1 MTTDLEP
8 DYTDIPL
15 ERVPPQDFEAEQ
27 GALGACLLS
36 KTALAEVRDAVEV
49 AAFYQPRHQVIF
61 SAILHM
67 DSRGLSVDQIT
78 LGKYLADTGDL
89 MRVGGAAYLYTLVRA
104 VPTAANGEYYAE
116 IVQDRGL
123 RRSLIEL
130 GTRTA
135 QAGYSTTGETT
146 DLIERVVAESRDLR
160 DRGMA
165 SEDLPVEDI
174 LDFVQHEDT
183 YDWVVPGLLERQDRL
198 ILTASEGG
206 GKALALDTP
215 VPTPKGWTTMGELTV
230 GQEVFAPDGTITRI
244 IAATE
249 PMLGRPCYR
258 MQFSDG
264 AEIVADAAHLWL
276 TETLLSREATARHAK
291 RGPLKPHGTDQAHKR
306 KYFPQVVTTEHI
318 AQTLTARGGHALN
331 HSIETCAPLQ
341 YPAQQLSIDP
351 YALGAWL
358 GDGHSAGSRITCDP
372 EDAEII
378 ENIRAAGIPVRKMT
392 TPFLWTLGDGT
403 GKGKRGDATIAG
415 KLRALGVLNNKH
427 IPTIYLRASAEQ
439 RLALLQGLMDTDG
452 TALGSNKCEF
462 SVTNKALADGFLEL
476 VLGLGIKA
484 TLRQDPAT
492 LNGRIVGIRY
502 RIQFITALPVF
513 RLARKANRMRPLR
526 TRRAELR
533 YIKAV
538 DPVDPVPVRCIQVD
552 RADGMFVVGRECI
565 PTHNSTLLR
574 QMSVTLAAGIHPFR
588 TWEVIDPVKVL
599 TLDCENGEAAS
610 RRKFR
615 PLLAAA
621 EGLEQPVR
629 RGQFHIEC
637 RPQGLDLTRP
647 SDRAWAMRRV
657 EKIKPDVLIIGP
669 VYRLHAGNP
678 NDEEL
683 ARKVSVVIDEARA
696 TAGCTVLMEAHAPHG
711 NNMGPRSLR
720 PLGSSLWMR
729 WPEFGFGLRPVED
742 EKSAQNVEG
751 ARGRRVVPWRGSRDE
766 RDWPQFIKQGEK
778 WPWISYKP
786 IDADQYSGYSETGAI
801 W

>member
-1 MTTDLEP
+1 VTTDLEP
-8 DYTDIPL
+8 EYADLPL

-36 KTALAEVRDAVEV
+36 KKALAEVRDAVEV
-49 AAFYQPRHQVIF
+49 AAFYQARHQVIF
-61 SAILHM
+61 AAILHM

-89 MRVGGAAYLYTLVRA
+89 LRVGGAAYLYELVRA

-135 QAGYSTTGETT
+135 QAGYGTTGETSN
-146 DLIERVVAESRDLR
+146 LIERVVAESRELR

-174 LDFVQHEDT
+174 LDFVKKEDV

-206 GKALALDTP
+206 GK
-215 VPTPKGWTTMGELTV
+215 
-230 GQEVFAPDGTITRI
+230 
-244 IAATE
+244 
-249 PMLGRPCYR
+249 
-258 MQFSDG
+258 
-264 AEIVADAAHLWL
+264 
-276 TETLLSREATARHAK
+276 
-291 RGPLKPHGTDQAHKR
+291 
-306 KYFPQVVTTEHI
+306 
-318 AQTLTARGGHALN
+318 
-331 HSIETCAPLQ
+331 
-341 YPAQQLSIDP
+341 
-351 YALGAWL
+351 
-358 GDGHSAGSRITCDP
+358 
-372 EDAEII
+372 
-378 ENIRAAGIPVRKMT
+378 
-392 TPFLWTLGDGT
+392 
-403 GKGKRGDATIAG
+403 
-415 KLRALGVLNNKH
+415 
-427 IPTIYLRASAEQ
+427 
-439 RLALLQGLMDTDG
+439 
-452 TALGSNKCEF
+452 
-462 SVTNKALADGFLEL
+462 
-476 VLGLGIKA
+476 
-484 TLRQDPAT
+484 
-492 LNGRIVGIRY
+492 
-502 RIQFITALPVF
+502 
-513 RLARKANRMRPLR
+513 
-526 TRRAELR
+526 
-533 YIKAV
+533 
-538 DPVDPVPVRCIQVD
+538 
-552 RADGMFVVGRECI
+552 
-565 PTHNSTLLR
+565 STLLR
-574 QMSVTLAAGIHPFR
+574 QLSVTLAAGIHPFD
-588 TWEVIDPVKVL
+588 TWKTIDPVRVL

-621 EGLEQPVR
+621 DSLEQPVR

-637 RPQGLDLTRP
+637 RPSGLDLTRP
-647 SDRAWAMRRV
+647 SDRAWVMRRI

-711 NNMGPRSLR
+711 GNIGPRSLR

-786 IDADQYSGYSETGAI
+786 IDADQFSGYSETGAI

>member
-8 DYTDIPL
+8 DYADIPL

-36 KTALAEVRDAVEV
+36 KTALLEVLDVVES
-49 AAFYQPRHQVIF
+49 AAFYQPRHQLIF
-61 SAILHM
+61 NAIAHM
-67 DSRGLSVDQIT
+67 NSRGLSVDQIT

-89 MRVGGAAYLYTLVRA
+89 IRAGGTQYLYQLVRA

-130 GTRTA
+130 GTRTV
-135 QAGYSTTGETT
+135 QAGYGTSGETT
-146 DLIERVVAESRDLR
+146 DLIERVVTESRDLR

-206 GKALALDTP
+206 GK
-215 VPTPKGWTTMGELTV
+215 
-230 GQEVFAPDGTITRI
+230 
-244 IAATE
+244 
-249 PMLGRPCYR
+249 
-258 MQFSDG
+258 
-264 AEIVADAAHLWL
+264 
-276 TETLLSREATARHAK
+276 
-291 RGPLKPHGTDQAHKR
+291 
-306 KYFPQVVTTEHI
+306 
-318 AQTLTARGGHALN
+318 
-331 HSIETCAPLQ
+331 
-341 YPAQQLSIDP
+341 
-351 YALGAWL
+351 
-358 GDGHSAGSRITCDP
+358 
-372 EDAEII
+372 
-378 ENIRAAGIPVRKMT
+378 
-392 TPFLWTLGDGT
+392 
-403 GKGKRGDATIAG
+403 
-415 KLRALGVLNNKH
+415 
-427 IPTIYLRASAEQ
+427 
-439 RLALLQGLMDTDG
+439 
-452 TALGSNKCEF
+452 
-462 SVTNKALADGFLEL
+462 
-476 VLGLGIKA
+476 
-484 TLRQDPAT
+484 
-492 LNGRIVGIRY
+492 
-502 RIQFITALPVF
+502 
-513 RLARKANRMRPLR
+513 
-526 TRRAELR
+526 
-533 YIKAV
+533 
-538 DPVDPVPVRCIQVD
+538 
-552 RADGMFVVGRECI
+552 
-565 PTHNSTLLR
+565 STLLR

-588 TWEVIDPVKVL
+588 TWETIDPVKVL

-621 EGLEQPVR
+621 DALEQPVQ

-637 RPQGLDLTRP
+637 RPSGLDLTRP
-647 SDRAWAMRRV
+647 ADRAWTMRRV

-766 RDWPQFIKQGEK
+766 REWPAFIKQGEK

-786 IDADQYSGYSETGAI
+786 IDADQFSGYSETGAI

>member
-1 MTTDLEP
+1 VTTDLEP
-8 DYTDIPL
+8 DYADIPL

-36 KTALAEVRDAVEV
+36 KTALAEVLDVVEP
-49 AAFYQPRHQVIF
+49 AAFYQARHQLIF
-61 SAILHM
+61 NAIAHM
-67 DSRGLSVDQIT
+67 NSRGLSVDQIT

-89 MRVGGAAYLYTLVRA
+89 IRVGGTQYLYELVRA

-130 GTRTA
+130 GTRTV
-135 QAGYSTTGETT
+135 QSGYSTSGETT
-146 DLIERVVAESRDLR
+146 DHIERLVAESRDLR

-174 LDFVQHEDT
+174 LDFVKKEDV

-206 GKALALDTP
+206 GK
-215 VPTPKGWTTMGELTV
+215 
-230 GQEVFAPDGTITRI
+230 
-244 IAATE
+244 
-249 PMLGRPCYR
+249 
-258 MQFSDG
+258 
-264 AEIVADAAHLWL
+264 
-276 TETLLSREATARHAK
+276 
-291 RGPLKPHGTDQAHKR
+291 
-306 KYFPQVVTTEHI
+306 
-318 AQTLTARGGHALN
+318 
-331 HSIETCAPLQ
+331 
-341 YPAQQLSIDP
+341 
-351 YALGAWL
+351 
-358 GDGHSAGSRITCDP
+358 
-372 EDAEII
+372 
-378 ENIRAAGIPVRKMT
+378 
-392 TPFLWTLGDGT
+392 
-403 GKGKRGDATIAG
+403 
-415 KLRALGVLNNKH
+415 
-427 IPTIYLRASAEQ
+427 
-439 RLALLQGLMDTDG
+439 
-452 TALGSNKCEF
+452 
-462 SVTNKALADGFLEL
+462 
-476 VLGLGIKA
+476 
-484 TLRQDPAT
+484 
-492 LNGRIVGIRY
+492 
-502 RIQFITALPVF
+502 
-513 RLARKANRMRPLR
+513 
-526 TRRAELR
+526 
-533 YIKAV
+533 
-538 DPVDPVPVRCIQVD
+538 
-552 RADGMFVVGRECI
+552 
-565 PTHNSTLLR
+565 STLLR
-574 QMSVTLAAGIHPFR
+574 QISVTLAAGIHPFR

-621 EGLEQPVR
+621 DSLEQPVR

-637 RPQGLDLTRP
+637 RPSGLDLTRP
-647 SDRAWAMRRV
+647 ADRAWMMRRV

-766 RDWPQFIKQGEK
+766 RDWPHFVKQGER

-786 IDADQYSGYSETGAI
+786 IDADQFSGYSETGAI